1 MVEPLEARAAVPDSP
16 PPRVSV
22 IVPTW
27 NEGKWL
33 PTLLD
38 ALRAQT
44 VPPSEIVVA
53 DSGSSDETLGIARSA
68 GAIVTEGER
77 RGPGEGR
84 NRGARIASGE
94 ILVFVDADCVPP
106 RNLIESVVRAL
117 ADPTV
122 VGGATGFVP
131 ADGRAFERLLF
142 RLANGYQR
150 AMTLWGLPHNA
161 GYCFFF
167 RKAAFERLR
176 GIREDMLLNETHDL
190 AMRSRALGRFVILP
204 VAVETA
210 MRRFRAYGYFRPVRK
225 DNIASTILY
234 YPLRTRPPDGFHPAP
249 DRPVQGAG
257 PEGVA
262 GNRDRKEEDRPHGR
276 IHDAR
281 AVRVRDHDPQFG

>member
-1 MVEPLEARAAVPDSP
+1 MVEPLEARAAVPHSP

-53 DSGSSDETLGIARSA
+53 DSGSSDETLSIARSA

-84 NRGARIASGE
+84 NRGARVSSGE

-106 RNLIESVVRAL
+106 RNLIASVVLAL

-131 ADGRAFERLLF
+131 ADGRALERLLF

-204 VAVETA
+204 VAVETS
-210 MRRFRAYGYFRPVRK
+210 MRRFRAYGYFRTVLK
-225 DNIASTILY
+225 EYIASTILY
-234 YPLRTRPPDGFHPAP
+234 YATGRTPPDVFRPSPA
-249 DRPVQGAG
+249 R
-257 PEGVA
+257 
-262 GNRDRKEEDRPHGR
+262 
-276 IHDAR
+276 
-281 AVRVRDHDPQFG
+281 